1 MTYQMACAVI
11 GEQERRVKKIDGVR
25 FIHEGYEYRLTYCGG
40 FAAYVA
46 IDRREVGKR
55 NFKYFGGVGA
65 YDCWTVG
72 QVMDKVA
79 VEIGIDAEKVRAVV

>member
-1 MTYQMACAVI
+1 MTYQMACAFI
-11 GEQERRVKKIDGVR
+11 SAQEKRIRKVDGVR
-25 FIHEGYEYRLTYCGG
+25 FVHKGYEYRLTYRGG

-55 NFKYFGGVGA
+55 NFKFFGGVGA

-72 QVMDKVA
+72 QVMEKVA
-79 VEIGIDAEKVRAVV
+79 AKVGIEK

>member
-1 MTYQMACAVI
+1 MTYADAVRFL
-11 GEQERRVKKIDGVR
+11 GAQERNIRRVNGTR
-25 FIHEGYEYRLTYCGG
+25 FVHGKYEYRLTYRGG

-65 YDCWTVG
+65 YHCWTVG
-72 QVMDKVA
+72 DVMALVMEEVNKKA
-79 VEIGIDAEKVRAVV
+79 AA

>member
-1 MTYQMACAVI
+1 MTYQMARAVI
-11 GEQERRVKKIDGVR
+11 GEQERRIRKIDGVR
-25 FIHEGYEYRLTYCGG
+25 FAHEGYEYRLTYRGG

-79 VEIGIDAEKVRAVV
+79 DEVGIDAEKVRAAV

>member
-1 MTYQMACAVI
+1 MTYQMACALI
-11 GEQERRVKKIDGVR
+11 GEQERRIRKIDGVR
-25 FIHEGYEYRLTYCGG
+25 FTHEGYEYRLTYRGG

-55 NFKYFGGVGA
+55 NFKRFGGVVA

-79 VEIGIDAEKVRAVV
+79 DELEFTPRK